1 MNTNTIETYIK
12 DSLTKST
19 TINIH
24 FKGRSKVTGLFIR
37 GRDYQELKLKNF
49 WRIVDSTRVEKWSK
63 TKDIN
68 LARIFNG
75 ASFSALTR
83 GKSPI

>member
-12 DSLTKST
+12 DSITKST

-24 FKGRSKVTGLFIR
+24 FKGRSKVTGLFIC
-37 GRDYQELKLKNF
+37 GRDYRELKLKNL
-49 WRIVDSTRVEKWSK
+49 WRIVDITRVEKWLK
-63 TKDIN
+63 TKDIS

-75 ASFSALTR
+75 ASFSALTHGR
-83 GKSPI
+83 TQM